1 MSPPNA
7 TAPDVTDNNDIV
19 DDSVE
24 YHAHHHPPHQL
35 AVDHPPPLIKSMAQL
50 IIFHGLMPLFL
61 PILAPAAITYKCLT
75 DHSFRITFPPA
86 SFKLYSLV
94 NSATISPISKQ
105 WYYQHP
111 SLLKQ
116 LWKLASARAY
126 IDNSTGMPLVEY
138 QMQEGYCGSA
148 TQRCILRSLGFSNTI
163 LPPQQ
168 RGESKPIPWCTHIT
182 QIANE
187 SSNGTITLS
196 TQIVEG
202 NVSYDEFVSK
212 LRNGLS
218 NPNVRIACNFL
229 RSVLMGFEKIRY
241 IPINLMFSLMGG
253 HFSPIIGMIDQP
265 QPEDD
270 STTSTTI
277 PEEVGDDYPLVA
289 IFDTNH
295 KYNGVY
301 FVPARRLYE
310 AVNTVDLFNNSHRAI
325 ILVEKNETQ

>member
-1 MSPPNA
+1 
-7 TAPDVTDNNDIV
+7 
-19 DDSVE
+19 
-24 YHAHHHPPHQL
+24 
-35 AVDHPPPLIKSMAQL
+35 
-50 IIFHGLMPLFL
+50 
-61 PILAPAAITYKCLT
+61 
-75 DHSFRITFPPA
+75 
-86 SFKLYSLV
+86 
-94 NSATISPISKQ
+94 
-105 WYYQHP
+105 
-111 SLLKQ
+111 
-116 LWKLASARAY
+116 
-126 IDNSTGMPLVEY
+126 
-138 QMQEGYCGSA
+138 MQEGYCGSA
-148 TQRCILRSLGFSNTI
+148 TQRCILRSFGLSNTI

-187 SSNGTITLS
+187 SSNGTMSLS
-196 TQIVEG
+196 TQIIEG

-212 LRNGLS
+212 LRNGLA

-241 IPINLMFSLMGG
+241 LPINLMFSLMGG

-270 STTSTTI
+270 STTNTTI

-301 FVPARRLYE
+301 FVPAKRLYE

-325 ILVEKNETQ
+325 ILVENNETR